1 MAYVRLLSRS
11 FKMKQNPWPRYLH
24 RKIRQKPGCRGKRLH
39 AINITC
45 TVLPG
50 LHAQQLI
57 LRSAL
62 EWADMCRLAEQGGR
76 A

>member
-1 MAYVRLLSRS
+1 MTSSTYMRILS
-11 FKMKQNPWPRYLH
+11 P
-24 RKIRQKPGCRGKRLH
+24 
-39 AINITC
+39 
-45 TVLPG
+45 
-50 LHAQQLI
+50 HAQQLI